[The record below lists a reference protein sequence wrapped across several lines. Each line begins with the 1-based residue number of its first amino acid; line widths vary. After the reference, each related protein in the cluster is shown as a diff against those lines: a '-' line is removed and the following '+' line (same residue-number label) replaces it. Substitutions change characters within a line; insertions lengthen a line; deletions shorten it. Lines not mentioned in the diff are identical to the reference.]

1 MKHLL
6 SSSAFLV
13 VNKSLAKEIGL
24 NATIIL
30 SDLISKEQYFI
41 ENGTINNG
49 WFFNTASNIEKDT
62 TLTHYQQKKGIETLE
77 NMSFIETKLK
87 GLPAKLHF
95 KILEKN
101 ILRYFNTCSKE
112 TLKLDLKK
120 VVLNNNKEIK
130 ITNKDLLKGKFG
142 EEVSNLSAE
151 LGMSIEESNN
161 FLSYWTELN
170 RSGTKM
176 RFELQKTWETKRRL
190 QTWLKNSKKFNKSTS
205 KIDKQL
211 DEYLKGKELL

>member
-13 VNKSLAKEIGL
+13 VNKFMAKQLGL
-24 NATIIL
+24 NATILL
-30 SDLISKEQYFI
+30 SDLISKEEYFI
-41 ENGTINNG
+41 EHNKIKEG
-49 WFFNTASNIEKDT
+49 WFFNTLDNIEKDT
-62 TLTHYQQKKGIETLE
+62 TLTPFQQRNALKTLLKYQIIEVKRMGT
-77 NMSFIETKLK
+77 
-87 GLPAKLHF
+87 PAKKHF
-95 KILEKN
+95 KINAQQVMKFLDNK
-101 ILRYFNTCSKE
+101 ILRNLTTINK
-112 TLKLDLKK
+112 
-120 VVLNNNKEIK
+120 NKEIK
-130 ITNKDLLKGKFG
+130 TTNKDLLKGKFG

-151 LGMSIEESNN
+151 IGMSIEDANE

-190 QTWLKNSKKFNKSTS
+190 RTWQKNSKKFNKSTS
-205 KIDKQL
+205 KIDNQL

>member
-13 VNKSLAKEIGL
+13 VNKFLANEIGL
-24 NATIIL
+24 NATILL
-30 SDLISKEQYFI
+30 SDLVSKEQYFI

-49 WFFNTASNIEKDT
+49 WFYNTALNIEKDT
-62 TLTHYQQKKGIETLE
+62 TLTHYQQKKAIETLE
-77 NMSFIETKLK
+77 NICFIETKLK

-101 ILRYFNTCSKE
+101 ILRYLNTCSLE
-112 TLKLDLKK
+112 TLKLDLKE
-120 VVLNNNKEIK
+120 VELNNNKEIK

-151 LGMSIEESNN
+151 IGMSIEDANE
-161 FLSYWTELN
+161 FISYWTEFN
-170 RSGTKM
+170 KSRTKM

-190 QTWLKNSKKFNKSTS
+190 QTWLKNTKKFNKSTS
-205 KIDKQL
+205 KIDNQL

>member
-13 VNKSLAKEIGL
+13 VNKFMAKEIGL
-24 NATIIL
+24 NATILL

-41 ENGTINNG
+41 ENGTISNG

-62 TLTHYQQKKGIETLE
+62 TLTHYQQKKAIETLE
-77 NMSFIETKLK
+77 NLYFIETKLK

-101 ILRYFNTCSKE
+101 ILTYLNTSIKE
-112 TLKLDLKK
+112 TSKLDLKK
-120 VVLNNNKEIK
+120 VESNNNKIIK
-130 ITNKDLLKGKFG
+130 TTNKDLLKGRFG

-151 LGMSIEESNN
+151 IGMSIEDANE
-161 FLSYWTELN
+161 FLSYWTEPN

-190 QTWLKNSKKFNKSTS
+190 LTWQKNTKKFNKSTS

>member
-6 SSSAFLV
+6 SNSAYLV
-13 VNKSLAKEIGL
+13 VNKFLAKEIGL
-24 NATIIL
+24 NATILL

-41 ENGTINNG
+41 ENGTIDNG
-49 WFFNTASNIEKDT
+49 WFFNTVSNIEKDT

-77 NMSFIETKLK
+77 NMSFIESKLK
-87 GLPAKLHF
+87 GLPATRHF

-112 TLKLDLKK
+112 TLILDLNK
-120 VVLNNNKEIK
+120 VDTNNNKLIK

-151 LGMSIEESNN
+151 IGLSVEESNN

-190 QTWLKNSKKFNKSTS
+190 LTWQKNSKKFNKSTA

>member
-6 SSSAFLV
+6 SSSAFIV

-49 WFFNTASNIEKDT
+49 WFFNTALNIEKDT
-62 TLTHYQQKKGIETLE
+62 TLTHYQQKKAIETLE
-77 NMSFIETKLK
+77 NMHFIETKLK

-120 VVLNNNKEIK
+120 VESNNNKEIR
-130 ITNKDLLKGKFG
+130 INNKDIFKGKFG

-151 LGMSIEESNN
+151 IGMSIEEANN

>member
-1 MKHLL
+1 M
-6 SSSAFLV
+6 
-13 VNKSLAKEIGL
+13 AKEIGL
-24 NATIIL
+24 NATILL

-41 ENGTINNG
+41 ENGTISNG

-62 TLTHYQQKKGIETLE
+62 TLTHYQQKKAIETLE
-77 NMSFIETKLK
+77 NLYFIETKLK

-101 ILRYFNTCSKE
+101 ILTYLNTSIKE
-112 TLKLDLKK
+112 TSKLDLKK
-120 VVLNNNKEIK
+120 VESNNNKIIK
-130 ITNKDLLKGKFG
+130 TTNKDLLKGRFG

-151 LGMSIEESNN
+151 IGMSIEDANE
-161 FLSYWTELN
+161 FLSYWTEPN

-190 QTWLKNSKKFNKSTS
+190 LTWQKNTKKFNKSTS